1 MDMGLKDKV
10 VLITGGGG
18 GIARGIERAFATEGA
33 KFILTD
39 LFPGGL
45 EAAKE
50 ELERDFGSEVFTIL
64 ANGSVEEEV
73 RAAVEAGAEHFG
85 GRIDVLINNAQAS
98 ASGLTLVQHS
108 EEDFDL
114 AVRSGLYAT
123 FFYMKHAYPYLKETA
138 GSVINFAS
146 GAGIGGM
153 SRVAASEWG
162 PDNINVNIV
171 CPIVMTKAL
180 EEWREREPEMYE
192 KNVKAIPLGR
202 FGDAEKDVG
211 RVCVFLAS
219 PDASFVTGDTIMVQ
233 GGSGMKP

>member
-73 RAAVEAGAEHFG
+73 RAASKRARALRRAHRRPDQQRAG
-85 GRIDVLINNAQAS
+85 V

-123 FFYMKHAYPYLKETA
+123 FFYMKHAYLPE
-138 GSVINFAS
+138 GD
-146 GAGIGGM
+146 GGIRHQLRFRRGHRRQ
-153 SRVAASEWG
+153 SRTELLRCGERGHPGHEPRGRIGVG

-202 FGDAEKDVG
+202 FGDA
-211 RVCVFLAS
+211 RR
-219 PDASFVTGDTIMVQ
+219 T
-233 GGSGMKP
+233 

>member
-73 RAAVEAGAEHFG
+73 RA
-85 GRIDVLINNAQAS
+85 
-98 ASGLTLVQHS
+98 GLTLVQHS

-146 GAGIGGM
+146 GAGIGGNPGQSSYAAAKEGIRGM

>member
-73 RAAVEAGAEHFG
+73 RASVEAGAEHFG

-146 GAGIGGM
+146 GAGIGGNPGQSSYAAAKEGIRGM
-153 SRVAASEWG
+153 SRVAASEIG
-162 PDNINVNIV
+162 II
-171 CPIVMTKAL
+171 
-180 EEWREREPEMYE
+180 
-192 KNVKAIPLGR
+192 
-202 FGDAEKDVG
+202 
-211 RVCVFLAS
+211 
-219 PDASFVTGDTIMVQ
+219 
-233 GGSGMKP
+233 

>member
-39 LFPGGL
+39 LFSGGL

-146 GAGIGGM
+146 GAGIGGNPGQ
-153 SRVAASEWG
+153 R
-162 PDNINVNIV
+162 
-171 CPIVMTKAL
+171 
-180 EEWREREPEMYE
+180 Y
-192 KNVKAIPLGR
+192 
-202 FGDAEKDVG
+202 
-211 RVCVFLAS
+211 
-219 PDASFVTGDTIMVQ
+219 
-233 GGSGMKP
+233 